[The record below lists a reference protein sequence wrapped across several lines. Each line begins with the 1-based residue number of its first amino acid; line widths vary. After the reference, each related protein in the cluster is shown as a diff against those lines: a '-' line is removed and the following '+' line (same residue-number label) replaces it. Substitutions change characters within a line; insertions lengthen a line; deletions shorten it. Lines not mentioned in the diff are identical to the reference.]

1 MKKVWLKQYGDGMPA
16 EIDADAYSSVVAMLD
31 EATAAFGDRPAF
43 SNFATTLSFAETDAK
58 ARAFAA
64 YLQQSL
70 GLAKGDRVAVMM
82 PNILAFPVA
91 MFGILRAGLIQVNV
105 NPLYTPRELAHQLN
119 DADTETIVIFSG
131 STPVLAEIIDQ
142 TPISQVIVA
151 SLGDLHE
158 SPLPS
163 PETDVR
169 IADATTFTDALTAGA
184 AQTFQ
189 DVAISGDDLIYLQ
202 YTGGTTGVSK
212 GAMLSHRNLV
222 SNIMMFES
230 ITGGRLEAGAET
242 VITALPL
249 YHIFALMVN
258 CLSFYR
264 IGGENVLITNPR
276 DMPGFVADLGRRRFT
291 AITGVNTLYNG
302 LMHTPGFD
310 AVDFSGLKLS
320 LGGGTAIQ
328 AAVAERW
335 HAMTGAQLLEGYGL
349 SETSPILTCNPMNRE
364 SFSATI
370 GIPLSS
376 TDISLRDEAG
386 REVGFDEPG
395 ELCARGPQVMQGYW
409 RRPEETAEA
418 MTEDGYFRTGDIATV
433 DRDGY
438 FRIVDRK
445 KDMILVS
452 GFNVFPNEIE
462 AVVAGMAGIVEC
474 ACVGVPDERTG
485 EAVKLFVVKVPDAEI
500 DAAAVSA
507 YCRENLTAYKV
518 PRQIDFIDVLP
529 KSPVGKILRREL
541 RE

>member
-1 MKKVWLKQYGDGMPA
+1 MEKVWLKHFGDGMPA
-16 EIDADAYSSVVAMLD
+16 EIDVDAYASVVAMLD
-31 EATAAFGDRPAF
+31 EATAAFRDRPAF
-43 SNFATTLSFAETDAK
+43 SNFGTTLSFAETDTA

-142 TPISQVIVA
+142 TPIKRVIVA
-151 SLGDLHE
+151 QLGDLHQ

-163 PETDVR
+163 PETDGR
-169 IADATTFTDALTAGA
+169 LAGPTEFADALAAGA
-184 AQTFQ
+184 GQTFQ
-189 DVAISGDDLIYLQ
+189 DVEITGDDLIYLQ

-222 SNIMMFES
+222 SNIMMFEG
-230 ITGGRLEAGAET
+230 ITGGRLEPGTEA

-276 DMPGFVADLGRRRFT
+276 DMPGFVADLARRRFT
-291 AITGVNTLYNG
+291 AITGVNTLFNG

-310 AVDFSGLKLS
+310 DVDFSGLKLS
-320 LGGGTAIQ
+320 IGGGTAIQ

-349 SETSPILTCNPMNRE
+349 SETSPILTCNPLNRE

-376 TDISLRDEAG
+376 TDISLRDDDG
-386 REVGFDEPG
+386 KEVGFDEPG

-452 GFNVFPNEIE
+452 GFNVFPNEVE
-462 AVVAGMAGIVEC
+462 AVVAGMPGVVEC
-474 ACVGVPDERTG
+474 ACIGVPDERSG
-485 EAVKLFVVKVPDAEI
+485 EAVKLFVVKAPDIEI
-500 DAAAVSA
+500 DAAAVTA

-518 PRQIDFIDVLP
+518 PRHIDFIDELP

>member
-1 MKKVWLKQYGDGMPA
+1 MEKVWLKQYGDGMPA

-142 TPISQVIVA
+142 TPISKVIVA
-151 SLGDLHE
+151 SLGDLQE

-163 PETDVR
+163 PETDARLTDVTAF
-169 IADATTFTDALTAGA
+169 ADALAAGA

-189 DVAISGDDLIYLQ
+189 DVVITGDDLIFLQ

-230 ITGGRLEAGAET
+230 VTGGRLEAGAEA

-276 DMPGFVADLGRRRFT
+276 DMPGFVADLSRRRFT

-376 TDISLRDEAG
+376 TDISLRDEDG

-395 ELCARGPQVMQGYW
+395 ELCARGPQIMQGYW

-462 AVVAGMAGIVEC
+462 AVVAGMVGIVEC

-485 EAVKLFVVKVPDAEI
+485 EAVKLFVVKAPDAEI
-500 DAAAVSA
+500 DAPAVSA
-507 YCRENLTAYKV
+507 YCRENLTGYKV